1 MNTQYPPHRQVARQV
16 VLVRPSGFR
25 YSADTAATNGFQQDA
40 TPPDMQRKVEREF
53 QALQDALAQHG
64 IGFTVLDPADPAAP
78 DAVFPNNWFSTHD
91 DGRIVLYPMATASR
105 RSERDPGLAEK
116 LSHAGFTSNGLLDL
130 SGMEQRG
137 LALEG
142 TGSLVLDRKARLAF
156 AALSPRTHQEALEAW
171 CLEMKYRAIPF
182 AATMDGTTHG
192 QPVYHTNVVMS
203 IGEDF
208 ALACMEALPDLNAR
222 HIVAAELA
230 RAGKE
235 LIQIS
240 LRQMHAFA
248 GNILQ
253 LRSGTGAFIF
263 LSDQARRSLEFE
275 QARALGRHGELVPV
289 AVPTIEALG
298 GGSIRCMLAENFL
311 PLRP

>member
-1 MNTQYPPHRQVARQV
+1 M

-25 YSADTAATNGFQQDA
+25 YSAETAATNGFQQAA
-40 TPPDMQRKVEREF
+40 TAPDLQRKVEQEF
-53 QALQDALAQHG
+53 QALQDALARNG
-64 IGFTVLDPADPAAP
+64 IGFIVLDSAAP
-78 DAVFPNNWFSTHD
+78 DGVFPNNWFSTHD

-105 RSERDPGLAEK
+105 RSERDPELASK
-116 LSHAGFTSNGLLDL
+116 LSPAGFTSSGVLDL
-130 SGMEQRG
+130 SGLEARA

-156 AALSPRTHQEALEAW
+156 AALSPRTHQAALEAW
-171 CLEMKYRAIPF
+171 CLEMKYRAVAF
-182 AATMDGTTHG
+182 LATMDGTPHG

-208 ALACMEALPDLNAR
+208 ALACMEALPDLNTR

-230 RAGKE
+230 QAGKE
-235 LIQIS
+235 LIQID

-253 LRSGTGAFIF
+253 LRNGTAAFVF
-263 LSDQARRSLEFE
+263 LSDQARRSLGAE
-275 QARALGRHGELVPV
+275 QVRALGRHGELVPV
-289 AVPTIEALG
+289 AIPTIEAVG